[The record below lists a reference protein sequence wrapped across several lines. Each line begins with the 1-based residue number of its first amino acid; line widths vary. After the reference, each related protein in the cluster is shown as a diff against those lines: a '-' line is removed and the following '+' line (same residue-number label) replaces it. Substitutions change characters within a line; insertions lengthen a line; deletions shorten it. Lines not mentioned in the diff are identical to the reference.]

1 MKQPGTAYDDG
12 GPGGDGGGVERA
24 CDRCSEAA
32 PCLPAW
38 SKRSPWRSSCH
49 SPTALGLRHHLWNRA
64 KKGGMTEVGDG
75 EWELILQDSR
85 IH

>member
-1 MKQPGTAYDDG
+1 MKQPGTEYDDG
-12 GPGGDGGGVERA
+12 GPGQGPGRQGGGGVERA

-64 KKGGMTEVGDG
+64 KKR
-75 EWELILQDSR
+75 WETVSGS
-85 IH
+85 